1 MNGLKTRLS
10 YKLQRFWAALLD
22 IFGPKKVAVFC
33 VVILTVLMLAL
44 TVSVRS
50 CSGVGDSGSSGIDLT
65 VAERE
70 TVMSKVTG
78 SELPKTASGLKKQAD
93 RLAASYDYD
102 SALALVS
109 EYESAYEN
117 AEDCSAYKQQL
128 EAQKALCTRW
138 EDTTKVPHIFFHSLI
153 ADTDRAFDGDEDED
167 GYNLYMTTISEFNAI
182 MEQMYARGY
191 VLVDIHDMLKQVK
204 TDDGKT
210 VYQQGDIYLP
220 EGKKPFVLSV
230 DDVNYYKYMTDGDG
244 DGYADAKG
252 DGFAHKLVIGSD
264 GKVTNEYYEKDG
276 TLVTGSYDVLPLLED
291 FIQKHP
297 DFSYRGAKGILA
309 VTGYEGVFGY
319 HTHPDWKSKLTADE
333 YNKEVKQAKAVSEA
347 IKKQGWTIASHSY
360 AHFGYGS
367 ATAADLASDVKKW
380 EEQVQP
386 IVGDT
391 DVLIYPF
398 GEDIAG
404 VEGYTGAKYRSMYD
418 AGFRIFCNV
427 DASSDYWVQ
436 IHDGYMRQGRINL
449 DGYRLYHS
457 PSLIKNLVDA
467 ATVIDSARPTP
478 VPSL

>member
-1 MNGLKTRLS
+1 MNGLKTS
-10 YKLQRFWAALLD
+10 YSQKLKRFWAALLD

-33 VVILTVLMLAL
+33 FAILTVMMLAL
-44 TVSVRS
+44 TFSVRS
-50 CSGVGDSGSSGIDLT
+50 CSGVGDSGEQNTDPLVSERKT
-65 VAERE
+65 V
-70 TVMSKVTG
+70 TSKVTG
-78 SELPKTASGLKKQAD
+78 EQLPKTASGLKKQTD
-93 RLAASYDYD
+93 RIAASYDYD
-102 SALALVS
+102 KALALVA
-109 EYESAYEN
+109 EYEAAYEN
-117 AEDCSAYKQQL
+117 AEDCSAYKQEL
-128 EAQKALCTRW
+128 EAMKSGCVRW
-138 EDTTKVPHIFFHSLI
+138 EDTTHVPHIFFHSLI
-153 ADTDRAFDGDEDED
+153 ADTDRAFDGDEDTD

-182 MEQMYARGY
+182 MEQMYTRGY
-191 VLVDIHDMLKQVK
+191 VLVDIHDMIKQVK
-204 TDDGKT
+204 TEDGKT

-244 DGYADAKG
+244 DGYADEKS
-252 DGFAHKLVIGSD
+252 DGFAHKLVIGKD

-291 FIQKHP
+291 FIEKYP
-297 DFSYRGAKGILA
+297 DFSYRGARGILG

-319 HTHPDWKSKLTADE
+319 HTHPDWKNKLSAEE
-333 YNKEVKQAKAVSEA
+333 YNKEVEQAKAVSEA
-347 IKKQGWTIASHSY
+347 IKKQGWVIASHSY

-367 ATAADLASDVKKW
+367 CTAANLASDVYKW

-404 VEGYTGAKYRSMYD
+404 VEEYQGAKYQSMRD

-427 DASSDYWVQ
+427 DASADYWVQ

-457 PSLIKNLVDA
+457 PNLIKNLIDA
-467 ATVIDSARPTP
+467 KTVIDSARPTP

>member
-1 MNGLKTRLS
+1 MNELKTKFS
-10 YKLQRFWAALLD
+10 HKLQRFWAALLD
-22 IFGPKKVAVFC
+22 IFGLRKVAVFC
-33 VVILTVLMLAL
+33 VVILTVMMLVL
-44 TVSVRS
+44 TISVRS
-50 CSGVGDSGSSGIDLT
+50 CSGVGGSGGNNTDPVIS
-65 VAERE
+65 ERD
-70 TVMSKVTG
+70 TITSKVTG
-78 SELPKTASGLKKQAD
+78 KQLPKTASGLKNEAD

-102 SALALVS
+102 KALALVA
-109 EYESAYEN
+109 EYESAYDN
-117 AEDCSAYKQQL
+117 AEDCSAYKQEL
-128 EAQKALCTRW
+128 ETQKAQCSRW
-138 EDTTKVPHIFFHSLI
+138 EDTTHVPHIFFHSLI
-153 ADTDRAFDGDEDED
+153 ADTDRAFDGDGEED

-191 VLVDIHDMLKQVK
+191 VLVDIHDMVKQVK

-210 VYQQGDIYLP
+210 VYKQGDIYLP

-252 DGFAHKLVIGSD
+252 DGFAHKLVIGKD

-291 FIQKHP
+291 FIEKHP

-319 HTHPDWKSKLTADE
+319 HTHPDWKEKLTSDE
-333 YNKEVKQAKAVSEA
+333 YNKEVEQAKAVSEA

-367 ATAADLASDVKKW
+367 ADAYKLAADVQKW
-380 EEQVQP
+380 EDQIQP

-404 VEGYTGAKYRSMYD
+404 VEDYSGAKYKSMYD

-427 DASSDYWVQ
+427 DASQDYWVQ
-436 IHDGYMRQGRINL
+436 IHDSYVRQGRINL

-457 PSLIKNLVDA
+457 PNLIKNLIDA
-467 ATVIDSARPTP
+467 KTVIDSARPTP
-478 VPSL
+478 VPSM

>member
-1 MNGLKTRLS
+1 MNGQKTGYRN
-10 YKLQRFWAALLD
+10 KLQRFWAALLD
-22 IFGPKKVAVFC
+22 IFGPRKVAVLC
-33 VVILTVLMLAL
+33 VVILTVMMLIL

-50 CSGVGDSGSSGIDLT
+50 CSGVGADDDANIDPAISERNT
-65 VAERE
+65 V
-70 TVMSKVTG
+70 TSKVTG
-78 SELPKTASGLKKQAD
+78 KELPKTASELKKEAD
-93 RLAASYDYD
+93 SLAASYDYD
-102 SALALVS
+102 KALALVA
-109 EYESAYEN
+109 EYEGAYDN
-117 AEDCSAYKQQL
+117 AEDCSAYKQEL
-128 EAQKALCTRW
+128 ETQKAQCARW
-138 EDTTKVPHIFFHSLI
+138 EDTTHIPHIFFHSLI

-167 GYNLYMTTISEFNAI
+167 GYNLYMTTVNEFNAI

-191 VLVDIHDMLKQVK
+191 VLVDIHDMVKQVK
-204 TDDGKT
+204 TEDGKT

-252 DGFAHKLVIGSD
+252 DGFASKLVIGDD
-264 GKVTNEYYEKDG
+264 GKVTNEFYEKDG

-291 FIQKHP
+291 FVEEHP

-309 VTGYEGVFGY
+309 VTGFEGVFGY
-319 HTHPDWKSKLTADE
+319 HTHPDWKEKLTADE
-333 YNKEVKQAKAVSEA
+333 YNKEIEQAKAVSEA

-367 ATAADLASDVKKW
+367 ADAAKLASDVQKW
-380 EEQVQP
+380 EDQVQP

-404 VEGYTGAKYRSMYD
+404 VEDYSGAKYQSMYD

-427 DASSDYWVQ
+427 DASVDYWVQ
-436 IHDGYMRQGRINL
+436 IHDGYVRQGRINL

-457 PSLIKNLVDA
+457 PELIKNLIDA
-467 ATVIDSARPTP
+467 KTVIDSARPTP
-478 VPSL
+478 VPNL

>member
-1 MNGLKTRLS
+1 MNGLKTKLS
-10 YKLQRFWAALLD
+10 YKLNRFWAALLD

-50 CSGVGDSGSSGIDLT
+50 CSGVGDSGDSGVDLT

-109 EYESAYEN
+109 EYEAAYEN
-117 AEDCSAYKQQL
+117 AEDCSAYKQEL

-138 EDTTKVPHIFFHSLI
+138 DDTTKVPHIFFHSLI
-153 ADTDRAFDGDEDED
+153 ADTDRAFDGDKDED

-220 EGKKPFVLSV
+220 QGKKPFVLSV

-252 DGFAHKLVIGSD
+252 DGFAHKLAIGSD

-367 ATAADLASDVKKW
+367 ATAADLAGDVKKW

-404 VEGYTGAKYRSMYD
+404 VEGYTGAKYQSMYD

-457 PSLIKNLVDA
+457 PSLIRNLIDA

>member
-1 MNGLKTRLS
+1 MNELKTKFS
-10 YKLQRFWAALLD
+10 HKLRHFWDTLIY
-22 IFGPKKVAVFC
+22 IFGARKVAVLC
-33 VVILTVLMLAL
+33 VVTMTLMMLVL

-50 CSGVGDSGSSGIDLT
+50 CSGVGASGGQNTEPAI
-65 VAERE
+65 AERN
-70 TVMSKVTG
+70 TITSKVTG
-78 SELPKTASGLKKQAD
+78 KELPKTASALKKEAD

-102 SALALVS
+102 KALALVA
-109 EYESAYEN
+109 EYEGAYDN
-117 AEDCSAYKQQL
+117 AEDCSVYKQEL
-128 EAQKALCTRW
+128 ETQKAQCTRW
-138 EDTTKVPHIFFHSLI
+138 ADTTQVPHIFFHSLI

-182 MEQMYARGY
+182 MEQMYVRGY
-191 VLVDIHDMLKQVK
+191 VLIDIHSMIKQVK
-204 TDDGKT
+204 TDDGRT

-252 DGFAHKLVIGSD
+252 DGFAHKLVIGKD

-276 TLVTGSYDVLPLLED
+276 TLVTGSYDVMPLLED
-291 FIQKHP
+291 FIEKHP

-319 HTHPDWKSKLTADE
+319 HTHPDWKEKLTADE
-333 YNKEVKQAKAVSEA
+333 YNKEVEQAKAVSEA
-347 IKKQGWTIASHSY
+347 IKKQGWTIASHSF

-367 ATAADLASDVKKW
+367 ADAYKLASDVSKW
-380 EEQVQP
+380 EDQVQP

-404 VEGYTGAKYRSMYD
+404 AEDYTGAKFNSMYD

-427 DASSDYWVQ
+427 DASQDYWVQ
-436 IHDGYMRQGRINL
+436 IHDNYMRQGRINL

-457 PSLIKNLVDA
+457 PNLIKNLIDA
-467 ATVIDSARPTP
+467 KTVIDSARPTP
-478 VPSL
+478 VPSM

>member
-1 MNGLKTRLS
+1 MNGMKTKPS
-10 YKLQRFWAALLD
+10 NKLHRFWAALLD

-33 VVILTVLMLAL
+33 FVTLTVLMLVL

-50 CSGVGDSGSSGIDLT
+50 CSGVENGGEQNNTPVIP
-65 VAERE
+65 ERE

-78 SELPKTASGLKKQAD
+78 KELPKNGSELKKQAD
-93 RLAASYDYD
+93 KLAASYDYD
-102 SALALVS
+102 KAIELVS
-109 EYESAYEN
+109 EYEAAYDD
-117 AEDCSAYKQQL
+117 AEDCSAYRQEL
-128 EAQKALCTRW
+128 ETQKSLCVRW
-138 EDTTKVPHIFFHSLI
+138 EDTTHVPHIFFHSLI
-153 ADTDRAFDGDEDED
+153 ADTDRAFDGDEDQD

-182 MEQMYARGY
+182 MEQMYIRGY
-191 VLVDIHDMLKQVK
+191 VLIDIHDMIKQV
-204 TDDGKT
+204 TTEDGRT

-220 EGKKPFVLSV
+220 EGKRPFVLSV

-244 DGYADAKG
+244 DGYPDAKG
-252 DGFAHKLVIGSD
+252 DGFAHKLVIGKD

-291 FIQKHP
+291 FVEKHP
-297 DFSYRGAKGILA
+297 DFSYRGAKGILG
-309 VTGYEGVFGY
+309 VTGFEGVFGY
-319 HTHPDWKSKLTADE
+319 HTHPDWKSKLTAEE
-333 YNKEVKQAKAVSEA
+333 YNKEVEQAKAVSEA

-367 ATAADLASDVKKW
+367 CTAANLASDVEKW
-380 EEQVQP
+380 ETQVQP

-404 VEGYTGAKYRSMYD
+404 VEDYTGPKYQSMKD

-427 DASSDYWVQ
+427 DASTDYWVQ

-457 PSLIKNLVDA
+457 PNLIKNLIDA
-467 ATVIDSARPTP
+467 NTVIDSARPTP
-478 VPSL
+478 VPSI